1 MSQSNQNNHS
11 SFVVTP
17 YGQAPQH
24 AFDAAKKLKLLIC
37 DVDGVFSDGLVY
49 MGNQG
54 EELKTFHTRDGYGIK
69 TLMQAG
75 IEIAIITGRQSKIVE
90 NRMTALGIRLIY
102 QGQDNKLVAYQDI
115 LDKLDV
121 LPSEVGYIGDDLIDW
136 PVMEKVALKV
146 CVQDGHP
153 LLRQRANYVTH
164 IKGGYGAVRE
174 VCDLIL
180 QARGELEAYQGL
192 SI

>member
-1 MSQSNQNNHS
+1 MTQMTS
-11 SFVVTP
+11 TP
-17 YGQAPQH
+17 YGQAPT
-24 AFDAAKKLKLLIC
+24 AIMDIAKNIKLLIC

-75 IEIAIITGRQSKIVE
+75 IEVAIITGRKSQIVE
-90 NRMTALGIRLIY
+90 NRMTALGIQFIY
-102 QGQDNKLVAYQDI
+102 QGQDNKLLAYQDI
-115 LDKLDV
+115 LKQLKV
-121 LPSEVGYIGDDLIDW
+121 SPEQVGYIGDDLIDW
-136 PVMEKVALKV
+136 PVMEQVGLKV
-146 CVQDGHP
+146 CVADGHP
-153 LLRQRANYVTH
+153 LLIQRANYVTH

-180 QARGELEAYQGL
+180 QARDELEAYQGL